1 MQCEECG
8 KCCVNSSALKVHML
22 MHDDPQYKCGYCE
35 KRLKNKTSLAAHER
49 QHTGEKPYPCSICA
63 AGFASN
69 SGLGQHMRGVHK
81 IAARGGMTGWNR
93 KEKQK

>member
-1 MQCEECG
+1 MVKNFNCKIYITNFVELP
-8 KCCVNSSALKVHML
+8 SSH
-22 MHDDPQYKCGYCE
+22 PPSYCE

-49 QHTGEKPYPCSICA
+49 QHTGEKPFPCSICA

-81 IAARGGMTGWNR
+81 IAARGGQTGWNR